1 MIAVRVISLR
11 GSHRRA
17 GMAAQLNAI
26 PGLDWQFV
34 DAAEG
39 VPADLL
45 HDEKATVRTI
55 RRNLTR
61 GELGCFASHVG
72 IWRHLAA
79 MPATSALV
87 VLEDDLLLDPGF
99 FLNLDTI
106 AASITDI
113 PYLRL
118 HAKAPAPAQVIG
130 RVAGRHLVRYRGM
143 AFGTQAYLLRQP
155 GAARLVA
162 SITRVVRPI
171 DDELDR
177 YWAHRV
183 ASLGVFPF
191 PVLELGGPSTIEG
204 ERRGLAPAT
213 WREPRYQ
220 ARRAIESL
228 RRRLANLR
236 LALGL
241 PL

>member
-11 GSHRRA
+11 GSPRRA
-17 GMAAQLNAI
+17 GMSAQLAAI

-34 DAAEG
+34 DAAEA
-39 VPADLL
+39 VPTDLP
-45 HDEKATVRTI
+45 HDEEATLQTI
-55 RRNLTR
+55 RRSLTR
-61 GELGCFASHVG
+61 GELGCFASHFG
-72 IWRHLAA
+72 IWRRLAA
-79 MPATSALV
+79 MPAASTMV
-87 VLEDDLLLDPGF
+87 VLEDDLLLDPVF
-99 FLNLDTI
+99 FTNLEAI
-106 AASITDI
+106 AVSIPDI

-118 HAKAPAPAQVIG
+118 HAKAPAPANVVG

-155 GAARLVA
+155 AAARLVA
-162 SITRVVRPI
+162 SITRIVRPI

-183 ASLGVFPF
+183 VSMGVFPF

-220 ARRAIESL
+220 ARRAVESL
-228 RRRLANLR
+228 RRRIANLR

>member
-1 MIAVRVISLR
+1 
-11 GSHRRA
+11 
-17 GMAAQLNAI
+17 MAAQLDAV

-34 DAAEG
+34 DAAESL
-39 VPADLL
+39 PADLP
-45 HDEKATVRTI
+45 HNEEATVRTI
-55 RRNLTR
+55 RRSLTR
-61 GELGCFASHVG
+61 GELGCFASHFG
-72 IWRHLAA
+72 IWRQLAA
-79 MPATSALV
+79 MPATSAMV
-87 VLEDDLLLDPGF
+87 VLEDDLLIDPGF
-99 FLNLDTI
+99 FANLEAI
-106 AASITDI
+106 AASIPDI

-118 HAKAPAPAQVIG
+118 HAKAPAPADVIG

-155 GAARLVA
+155 AAALLVA
-162 SITRVVRPI
+162 SITCVVRPI

-183 ASLGVFPF
+183 VSCGLFPF

-220 ARRAIESL
+220 ASRAVESL
-228 RRRLANLR
+228 RRRIANLR